1 MLIGLDFYCS
11 FVTKDNVRKG
21 SNEPAGVRTSLDSVF
36 CGPTGGHGQEC
47 TVTIIVQI
55 GVEGQLNETLELGI
69 HWYEPYR
76 SSPSTNPSKAMV
88 LKR

>member
-69 HWYEPYR
+69 HWYEPY
-76 SSPSTNPSKAMV
+76 
-88 LKR
+88 